1 MSEVMVSD
9 LDSESESAPRLRLRP
24 PFRVVAGLW

>member
-9 LDSESESAPRLRLRP
+9 LDSEGESAPRLRLRP
-24 PFRVVAGLW
+24 QFRVDAGLW